1 MLNRR
6 ERIEAKKFGY
16 TKVVWC
22 RRSNGV
28 PFHQAFIKTEDA
40 EEFARGVKANGGQVT
55 MIEELY
61 DKMGKGK
68 N

>member
-1 MLNRR
+1 MLSRR
-6 ERIEAKKFGY
+6 ERYEAKKFGY

-22 RRSNGV
+22 RRSNGI

-40 EEFARGVKANGGQVT
+40 EKFAREVKANGGQVT

-61 DKMGKGK
+61 NELD
-68 N
+68 